1 MGDDHLIIIICWGE
15 QLDVVYLPF
24 LPLPQLW
31 EIINANDGAV
41 LTDSKL
47 LLYIRKVGEI
57 N

>member
-1 MGDDHLIIIICWGE
+1 M
-15 QLDVVYLPF
+15 VYLPF